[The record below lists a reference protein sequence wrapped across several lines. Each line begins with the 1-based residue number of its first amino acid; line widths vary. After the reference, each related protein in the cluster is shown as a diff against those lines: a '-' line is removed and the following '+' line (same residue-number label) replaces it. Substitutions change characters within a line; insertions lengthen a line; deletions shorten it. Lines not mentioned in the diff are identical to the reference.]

1 MFRSKSI
8 FVLAMASCLLLA
20 ARAPGK
26 EPFRTV
32 VFRSGT
38 AGYHTFRIPSLITTH
53 KGTLLAFS
61 EGRKAGGGDHG
72 DIDLVL
78 KRSTDN
84 GTTWSDMQ
92 IVYEEGGEKKVTIG
106 NPCPVIDEATGTI
119 WLTFCRDNQDVLV
132 THSQD
137 DGATWAKPR
146 DISSDVTKPAWTW
159 VATGPGIGI
168 QLRIGKHKSRLVIP
182 CDHGVPMGGKRV
194 MISHVFYSDDA
205 GKSWQLGGSLDIHT
219 DECQVVELNDGTLM
233 INARNY
239 WGRNGNRPEWGHQ
252 RAISTSKDGGATWS
266 KLMFDKHLIEPICQA
281 SFIRYDQTGD
291 HGPNLLL
298 FSNPASTTS
307 RSQMTV
313 RVSRDDGKS
322 WPTSRLLHQGPA
334 AYSCLAVLADG
345 PIGCLFEAG
354 DKSAYETL
362 TFTRF
367 SLEWLQGN
375 D

>member
-1 MFRSKSI
+1 
-8 FVLAMASCLLLA
+8 
-20 ARAPGK
+20 
-26 EPFRTV
+26 
-32 VFRSGT
+32 
-38 AGYHTFRIPSLITTH
+38 
-53 KGTLLAFS
+53 
-61 EGRKAGGGDHG
+61 
-72 DIDLVL
+72 
-78 KRSTDN
+78 
-84 GTTWSDMQ
+84 
-92 IVYEEGGEKKVTIG
+92 
-106 NPCPVIDEATGTI
+106 
-119 WLTFCRDNQDVLV
+119 
-132 THSQD
+132 
-137 DGATWAKPR
+137 
-146 DISSDVTKPAWTW
+146 
-159 VATGPGIGI
+159 
-168 QLRIGKHKSRLVIP
+168 
-182 CDHGVPMGGKRV
+182 
-194 MISHVFYSDDA
+194 
-205 GKSWQLGGSLDIHT
+205 
-219 DECQVVELNDGTLM
+219 
-233 INARNY
+233 
-239 WGRNGNRPEWGHQ
+239 
-252 RAISTSKDGGATWS
+252 
-266 KLMFDKHLIEPICQA
+266 LIEPICQA